1 MVQKS
6 NFAIDMYGSY
16 KTNEVQLIS
25 GIIEGCINDVPTA
38 QIEFISRDRLLDLNE
53 FVGGDIGFSIAGA
66 DGRAQLFFGTC
77 ISAEYKGSPTG
88 DGHYFAEVR
97 PWVWFLT
104 RSRNNRV
111 FQNMTT
117 TAIVQEILVDYG
129 FGKDLVTNHSKTD
142 TQREYCVQYGET
154 DFDFIKRLLEQDGI
168 YFYFEFEEKAVKL
181 VLADSPSTHFAV
193 EIDDELP
200 FRDDEA
206 ETQLDH
212 IYKWTTTE
220 NVVSGKVTLDDYD
233 FTKPKAD
240 MTSTSVIASGKHQHN
255 KYEAYS
261 YPGRY
266 SKSDLGDKFSGY
278 QMEATAAQH
287 QVWTGEGNIVNVCV
301 GRTFNLIDHPRH
313 TTAEM
318 KSFMVTRAKQYF
330 RLTNGGEGKT
340 VSLLEGL
347 HNFGLSTFEHTRIVF
362 DAVLKSKPFRMLTTA
377 LKPIIPGVH
386 TAVVTGPNGAEIAT
400 DEYGRIK
407 VQFHWDRVGKSDDK
421 SSCWVRTMMPWTGKG
436 WGAIAIPRI
445 GQEVVIQFE
454 QGDPDRPLCVGM
466 LYNADTMPPYELPAN
481 ATRSGIKTNSS
492 SGGVGYN
499 ELMFEDKKGDELVRF
514 EAEKDYVQTVQN
526 SAHIKVGYKHGDD
539 VKAADAQD
547 EKSLKIEIENH
558 LDEIIEKG
566 DHSFEVTAGKQT
578 LKVKKDKEE
587 TIEGKSTQTITGKVS
602 QVIKTGNVSREVKAG
617 NDTTKVSK
625 GNYSVDTSVG
635 KINLTAAKSITLKVG
650 GSSIVV
656 DNKGV
661 TIKGPMINI
670 EGTAMV
676 DVKGKLTTVK
686 ADAILTLKGSM
697 TMIN

>member
-1 MVQKS
+1 MAQEKTT
-6 NFAIDMYGSY
+6 AIEMYGSY
-16 KTNEVQLIS
+16 KTEEVVLVS
-25 GIIEGCINDVPTA
+25 GIIDGGINDVPVA
-38 QIEFISRDRLLDLNE
+38 QIEFVSRDRMLDLSD
-53 FVGGDIGFSIAGA
+53 FVGGDLGFSIAGA
-66 DGRAQLFFGTC
+66 DAKEQLFYGTC

-97 PWVWFLT
+97 PWIWFLT
-104 RSRNNRV
+104 RSHNNRV

-117 TAIVQEILVDYG
+117 TAIVQEILGDYG
-129 FGKDLVTNHSKTD
+129 FSKDLVTDHSKAD
-142 TQREYCVQYGET
+142 ARREYCVQYRET
-154 DFDFIKRLLEQDGI
+154 DLDFIKRLLEQDGI
-168 YFYFEFEEKAVKL
+168 YFYFDFGKDAAKL
-181 VLADSPSTHFAV
+181 VLADSPSTHPAV
-193 EIDDELP
+193 KIDDELP
-200 FRDDEA
+200 FRDDAA
-206 ETQLDH
+206 EQQLDH

-240 MTSTSVIASGKHQHN
+240 LTSTSIVKSGKHQHN
-255 KYEAYS
+255 DYEVYR
-261 YPGRY
+261 YPGGYRE
-266 SKSDLGDKFSGY
+266 SGEGDQFASF
-278 QMEATAAQH
+278 QMEAAASQH
-287 QVWTGEGNIVNVCV
+287 QVWTGEANILNLWV
-301 GRTFNLIDHPRH
+301 GYTFDLIDHPRH
-313 TTAEM
+313 KAADM

-340 VSLLEGL
+340 PSLLEEAFD
-347 HNFGLSTFEHTRIVF
+347 FGLSTFEHTRIVF

-377 LKPIIPGVH
+377 TKPTISGVH
-386 TAVVTGPNGAEIAT
+386 TAVVTGSSGAEIET
-400 DEYGRIK
+400 DKYGRIK
-407 VQFHWDRVGKSDDK
+407 VQFHWDRAGKFDDS

-436 WGAIAIPRI
+436 WGATAIPRV

-454 QGDPDRPLCVGM
+454 EGDPDRPLCVGM

-492 SGGVGYN
+492 SGGGGYN

-526 SAHIKVGYKHGDD
+526 SAHIRVGYEHGDD
-539 VKAADAQD
+539 VKKADAQD
-547 EKSLKIEIENH
+547 DKSLKIEIENH

-578 LKVKKDKEE
+578 LKVKKDKDE
-587 TIEGKSTQTITGKVS
+587 TIQGKSTQTITDDVS
-602 QVIKTGNVSREVKAG
+602 QVIKDGNVSREVKSG

-625 GNYSVDTSVG
+625 GNYSVDTDLG
-635 KINLTAAKSITLKVG
+635 KINLTAKQSITLKVG

-656 DNKGV
+656 DTKGV
-661 TIKGPMINI
+661 TIKGPMINV

-697 TMIN
+697 TKIN